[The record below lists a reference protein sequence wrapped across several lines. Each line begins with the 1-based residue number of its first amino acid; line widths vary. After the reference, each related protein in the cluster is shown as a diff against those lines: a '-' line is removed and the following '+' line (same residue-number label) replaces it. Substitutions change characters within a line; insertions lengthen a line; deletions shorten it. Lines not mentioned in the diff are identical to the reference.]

1 MPKHPATTPP
11 KRPSVT
17 PDQGPVLFKRLHPP
31 GAPLSALDFVEQL
44 GLPRA
49 TDEHSGGT
57 PTRPYTLLNMV
68 STADGRVTIKGRSG
82 PIGNRADYELFH
94 ALRTVADGVMIGAG
108 TLRTERYNRIVDD
121 PDERALRL
129 ARGLQEEP
137 CACLLSRHL
146 DLSPEIPLLADP
158 AARVVIITPSDA
170 RLLDCAARVDYI
182 RSAPGQP
189 LDLRAAMSE
198 LHERFAIGVLL
209 CEGGPHLNAELF
221 AQGLIDELL
230 LTLSPKLAGTPPG
243 EQLLLMIAGASFDP
257 PLELELISLLESES
271 HLFLR
276 YRVAHS

>member
-1 MPKHPATTPP
+1 
-11 KRPSVT
+11 
-17 PDQGPVLFKRLHPP
+17 VLFKRLHPP

-44 GLPRA
+44 GLPRG
-49 TDEHSGGT
+49 TDEHRGGA
-57 PTRPYTLLNMV
+57 PARPYTLLNMV
-68 STADGRVTIKGRSG
+68 ATADGRVTIKGRSG

-158 AARVVIITPSDA
+158 TARVVIITPSRA
-170 RLLDCAARVDYI
+170 RLMDCAAHVDYI